1 MGLLWRT
8 ATRTLTATLVL
19 WPLLAVP
26 RTPPPARPDQ
36 NAALYSISALGAG
49 RKRPQPVWVAVENAR
64 QLARVNVRTG
74 KVTRRL
80 DVPGRPHNIVVNK
93 AGTVASALWSEHR
106 IVVVRR
112 NRVKPVKL
120 GGAPHDVK
128 MGGGRIVVAN
138 QGSRR
143 IQLVSL
149 RGKRTGRIILRAN
162 PHDLAIAPGEKRAW
176 VTLEGTDDMA
186 FVNLKTKKVVRYKST
201 GKSPHDLLFAPDGR
215 LWVTDWNG
223 AFHVYSRRGHLLKSK
238 ALGDEAHHLAF
249 TRDGSQVWITD
260 HGAHRIF
267 VISTRSYKVL
277 KRIRIR
283 GAPHHVTITSDGK
296 KAVVADHDR
305 GLLIVYRVDTRT
317 RLRKIRVGPGP
328 HGVWAVPASAA
339 NNGRAGWIPV
349 RGRVDR

>member
-1 MGLLWRT
+1 MGLLCRT
-8 ATRTLTATLVL
+8 ATRTLTATLL
-19 WPLLAVP
+19 LSPLLAMTVTP
-26 RTPPPARPDQ
+26 RPGSPDQ
-36 NAALYSISALGAG
+36 TAAGCSIPALGAG
-49 RKRPQPVWVAVENAR
+49 RRPPQPVWVALEDAR

-80 DVPGRPHNIVVNK
+80 DVPGHPHNIVVNR
-93 AGTVASALWSEHR
+93 AGTVASALWSERR
-106 IVVVRR
+106 IVVVRS
-112 NRVKPVKL
+112 NKVKPVKL

-138 QGSRR
+138 QGSHRL
-143 IQLVSL
+143 QLVTL
-149 RGKRTGRIILRAN
+149 RGKRRGRIPLRAN
-162 PHDLAIAPGEKRAW
+162 PHDLAIAPGQKRAW

-186 FVNLKTKKVVRYKST
+186 FVNLKGKKVVRYKST
-201 GKSPHDLLFAPDGR
+201 GKSPHDLLFAPDSR

-223 AFHVYSRRGHLLKSK
+223 AFHVYSRRGRLLKSK

-249 TRDGSQVWITD
+249 TRDGSEVWITD

-305 GLLIVYRVDTRT
+305 GLLVVYRVATRT
-317 RLRKIRVGPGP
+317 RLRKIRVGTGP
-328 HGVWAVPASAA
+328 HGVWAIPAGGGNRSASSL
-339 NNGRAGWIPV
+339 
-349 RGRVDR
+349 DSC

>member
-1 MGLLWRT
+1 
-8 ATRTLTATLVL
+8 
-19 WPLLAVP
+19 
-26 RTPPPARPDQ
+26 
-36 NAALYSISALGAG
+36 
-49 RKRPQPVWVAVENAR
+49 
-64 QLARVNVRTG
+64 
-74 KVTRRL
+74 
-80 DVPGRPHNIVVNK
+80 VVNK
-93 AGTVASALWSEHR
+93 AGTVASALWSERR

-112 NRVKPVKL
+112 KVKPVKL

-143 IQLVSL
+143 LQLVSL
-149 RGKRTGRIILRAN
+149 RGNRRGRILLRAN
-162 PHDLAIAPGEKRAW
+162 PHDLAITPGGRRAW

-186 FVNLKTKKVVRYKST
+186 FVDLKRRKVIRYKST

-223 AFHVYSRRGHLLKSK
+223 AFHVYSRRGRLLKSK
-238 ALGDEAHHLAF
+238 ALGVEAHHLAF
-249 TRDGSQVWITD
+249 TRDGRQVWITD

-267 VISTRSYKVL
+267 VISTRTYKVL

-305 GLLIVYRVDTRT
+305 GLLVVYRVATRT
-317 RLRKIRVGPGP
+317 RIGRIPVGAGP
-328 HGVWAVPASAA
+328 HGVWAVPA
-339 NNGRAGWIPV
+339 RARNRPV
-349 RGRVDR
+349 NRSSSC